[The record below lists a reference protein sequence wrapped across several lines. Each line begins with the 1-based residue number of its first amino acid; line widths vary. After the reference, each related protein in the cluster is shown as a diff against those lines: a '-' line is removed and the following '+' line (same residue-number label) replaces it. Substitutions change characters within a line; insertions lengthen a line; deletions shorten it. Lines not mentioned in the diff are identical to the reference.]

1 MAGNPVRELIT
12 RVKFQL
18 DQQSVNNVN
27 KAIENAKKKLDGL
40 SKNKT
45 IKINVSASTAKIT
58 QLNALLNSLKNKS
71 IKVNINSASVNGTI
85 QQIKTKLAS
94 VIGKINVSVN
104 MASVNSAIQQIKTKL
119 ASVIGKINVSVNM
132 ASVNSA
138 IQQIKTKL
146 ANVTGK
152 VKVSVNSASINS
164 AIQQIKN
171 KLQNIN
177 LNAHINANVAGM
189 TIRAN
194 VVNLHGV
201 IHGNNH
207 GGNSGGSSL
216 GSAGDAMGGL
226 AAAYGGYVGISQI
239 TDAADEMM
247 NLDGRLRTVTKD
259 EQERLAVE
267 TELYQMG
274 QRTRQEMS
282 SLGKLYFGVARAS
295 EELGFSQ
302 QDNLQ
307 VTETVS
313 KALVVGGASA
323 AEASST
329 ILQLSQALGSGR
341 LQGDELRS
349 LDENASALMKH
360 VAEYFGTNVAGL
372 KQMGAEGQLTSE
384 ELMKAIMSSSAAIDK
399 EFKNMPVTFGQS
411 MTMMSNSWDRFILT
425 IQQKSGIFSDVAQ
438 GIAKA
443 FERLGKELESLGNSD
458 FFSDISSFLDSF
470 DGVEGNLS
478 DQIADIVEQLL
489 KIGMVI
495 APIVAG
501 LLAFQGLAFV
511 FEPLVSAAT
520 ALEGALAGIG
530 IGLAPLAAMFGL
542 LAVGIKWASENW
554 DEAVAMFQPGIDL
567 MIDGVQKLQQAWI
580 DLQPLIQAIQ
590 PLLDIIIDLIGSGV
604 VQAVANAWNAFAT
617 AFNGMAT
624 LASTVGAMVSA
635 VASAVESLSSA
646 LSGVIDKLKS
656 FIGLAGSVSS
666 INLSAVPLAG
676 GIPNIST
683 EQNNVFNVN
692 SVEEANAVQ
701 EKAGAI
707 LQAFGEYD

>member
-1 MAGNPVRELIT
+1 M
-12 RVKFQL
+12 
-18 DQQSVNNVN
+18 
-27 KAIENAKKKLDGL
+27 
-40 SKNKT
+40 
-45 IKINVSASTAKIT
+45 
-58 QLNALLNSLKNKS
+58 
-71 IKVNINSASVNGTI
+71 
-85 QQIKTKLAS
+85 
-94 VIGKINVSVN
+94 
-104 MASVNSAIQQIKTKL
+104 
-119 ASVIGKINVSVNM
+119 
-132 ASVNSA
+132 
-138 IQQIKTKL
+138 
-146 ANVTGK
+146 TGK

>member
-1 MAGNPVRELIT
+1 MAGSPVRELIT

-18 DQQSVNNVN
+18 DQQSVSSVN
-27 KAIENAKKKLDGL
+27 KAIDKIKQKLDSL
-40 SKNKT
+40 SKSKK
-45 IKINVSASTAKIT
+45 IKISIDASTQKIT
-58 QLNALLNSLKNKS
+58 QLNTLLNSLKNKTLNV
-71 IKVNINSASVNGTI
+71 KVHVNSASVNN
-85 QQIKTKLAS
+85 A
-94 VIGKINVSVN
+94 V
-104 MASVNSAIQQIKTKL
+104 
-119 ASVIGKINVSVNM
+119 
-132 ASVNSA
+132 
-138 IQQIKTKL
+138 
-146 ANVTGK
+146 
-152 VKVSVNSASINS
+152 
-164 AIQQIKN
+164 QQIKN

-194 VVNLHGV
+194 VVHLHGT
-201 IHGNNH
+201 IHG
-207 GGNSGGSSL
+207 GGGGTNGGGGSILSGGGGAL
-216 GSAGDAMGGL
+216 GGL
-226 AAAYGGYVGISQI
+226 AAAYGGYIGISQV

-267 TELYQMG
+267 TDLYQMG

-302 QDNLQ
+302 KDNLQ

-372 KQMGAEGQLTSE
+372 KQMGAEGKLTSE

-399 EFKNMPVTFGQS
+399 EFKNMPITFGQS
-411 MTMMSNSWDRFILT
+411 TTMMENSWDRFIMK

-443 FERLGKELESLGNSD
+443 FKRLGEELESLGDSD
-458 FFSDISSFLDSF
+458 FFSGISSFLDSF

-478 DQIADIVEQLL
+478 DQISDIVEQLL

-501 LLAFQGLAFV
+501 LMTFEGLAFV
-511 FEPLVSAAT
+511 FEPLVSAAE
-520 ALEGALAGIG
+520 ALEGSFAGIG
-530 IGLAPLAAMFGL
+530 IGLAELAPI
-542 LAVGIKWASENW
+542 LALVAIGIKWASENW
-554 DEAVAMFQPGIDL
+554 EETVAMFQPGID
-567 MIDGVQKLQQAWI
+567 MMQDGMKKLQQAWT

-590 PLLDIIIDLIGSGV
+590 PLLDIIIDLIGRGV
-604 VQAVANAWNAFAT
+604 VQAVANAWNFFAM

-624 LASTVGAMVSA
+624 LAQN
-635 VASAVESLSSA
+635 VANA
-646 LSGVIDKLKS
+646 LSNVVVKAQE
-656 FIGLAGSVSS
+656 FIGLSGSISSVSDIVSGITFPSMSQSQSNIFNVSS
-666 INLSAVPLAG
+666 ISEAVAAQRG
-676 GIPNIST
+676 A
-683 EQNNVFNVN
+683 N
-692 SVEEANAVQ
+692 SWFYE
-701 EKAGAI
+701 
-707 LQAFGEYD
+707 

>member
-71 IKVNINSASVNGTI
+71 IKVNINSASVNGT
-85 QQIKTKLAS
+85 
-94 VIGKINVSVN
+94 
-104 MASVNSAIQQIKTKL
+104 IQQIKTKL